1 MQSRSQNE
9 PLYDKESFSEEEVN
23 TLIPPPNEDDINNF
37 KQQVSEWIKLDEQT
51 RKLAIAI
58 RERKT
63 HQRALGKKIQ
73 DFMVTHKY
81 DNLNTQH
88 GLIKSNVKDVSL
100 PIKLTEIRN
109 KIEELDEEE
118 KLTKAEI
125 IQRFFEV
132 ERPTVKKQSLQRK
145 VPKVSMHLDL

>member
-1 MQSRSQNE
+1 MNIQNE
-9 PLYDKESFSEEEVN
+9 PLYDEKSFEDREKEMRDLLPPPSEE
-23 TLIPPPNEDDINNF
+23 DITNF

-51 RKLAIAI
+51 KKLAIAI

-73 DFMVTHKY
+73 DFMISHKY
-81 DNLNTQH
+81 DNLNTQN
-88 GLIKSNVKDVSL
+88 GVIKSNVKDVVQ
-100 PIKLTEIRN
+100 PIKLSEIRN
-109 KIEELDEEE
+109 KIEELDENQ

-125 IQRFFEV
+125 IEKFFDA
-132 ERPTVKKQSLQRK
+132 ERPKVKKQSLLRK